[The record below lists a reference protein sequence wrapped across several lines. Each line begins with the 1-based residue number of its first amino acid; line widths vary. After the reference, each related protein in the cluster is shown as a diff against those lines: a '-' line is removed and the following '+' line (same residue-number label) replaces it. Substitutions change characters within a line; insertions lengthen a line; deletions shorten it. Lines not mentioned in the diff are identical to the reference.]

1 MVARL
6 HHERIG
12 TAARALLV
20 THGIFGTGANW
31 RSIAR
36 KLVAARP
43 DWAVELVDLR
53 QHGRS
58 EPGEP
63 PHTLAA
69 AARDVRALL
78 DELPDIV
85 AVAGHSF
92 GGKTMLALRAIAP
105 ARLEATWIFDASPST
120 RDGVSDP
127 TVARVLEA
135 LERLPKT
142 WAKRDDFVA
151 ALAADGHATSLAQ
164 WLAMNLVP
172 GDGGL
177 VLRLDLVAIRAM
189 ITDYAA
195 QDLWDVLLD
204 PALPGEVDVVIAER
218 SPTFSAADRA
228 RLETVPPH
236 VHVMRID
243 AGHWLHIDA
252 PDAVVSLLA
261 TKLSGR

>member
-1 MVARL
+1 VRL

-12 TAARALLV
+12 AASRALLV
-20 THGIFGTGANW
+20 THGILGSGANW

-36 KLVAARP
+36 KLVARRP

-53 QHGRS
+53 GHGRS
-58 EPGEP
+58 DPGEP

-69 AARDVRALL
+69 AAGDLRALL

-92 GGKTMLALRAIAP
+92 GGKTVLALRAIAP
-105 ARLEATWIFDASPST
+105 VRLLQTWILDASPGV
-120 RDGVSDP
+120 RDGASDP
-127 TVARVLEA
+127 SVGRVLA
-135 LERLPKT
+135 SLEKLPAV
-142 WAKRDDFVA
+142 WAKRDDFIA
-151 ALAADGHATSLAQ
+151 ALGTAGHDLALAQ

-189 ITDYAA
+189 VADYAR
-195 QDLWDVLLD
+195 QDLWSVLLD
-204 PALPGEVDVVIAER
+204 PALPGAVVVVIAER
-218 SPTFSAADRA
+218 SATIDAADRA
-228 RLETVPPH
+228 RLATAPPH
-236 VHVMRID
+236 VHVERIA

-261 TKLSGR
+261 TRLPGL

>member
-12 TAARALLV
+12 TASRALLV
-20 THGIFGTGANW
+20 THGIFGSGANW

-43 DWAVELVDLR
+43 DWSVELVDLR

-58 EPGEP
+58 DPGEP
-63 PHTLAA
+63 PHTIEA

-92 GGKTMLALRAIAP
+92 GGKTMLAMRAFAP
-105 ARLEATWIFDASPST
+105 VRLLATWVFDASPST

-135 LERLPKT
+135 MERVPKV
-142 WAKRDDFVA
+142 WARREDFIA
-151 ALAADGHATSLAQ
+151 ALAADGHAQALAQ

-177 VLRLDLVAIRAM
+177 VLRLDLVAIRAL
-189 ITDYAA
+189 ITDFAA
-195 QDLWDVLLD
+195 RDLWSVLLD
-204 PALPGEVDVVIAER
+204 PELPGEVDIVIAER
-218 SPTFSAADRA
+218 SATFSAADRA
-228 RLETVPPH
+228 RLATVPPH

-252 PDAVVSLLA
+252 PDAVVSLLS
-261 TKLSGR
+261 TKLSGL

>member
-1 MVARL
+1 MPARL

-12 TAARALLV
+12 AAPRALLM
-20 THGIFGTGANW
+20 THGILGTGANW

-36 KLVAARP
+36 KLVAQRP

-63 PHTLAA
+63 PHTIAA
-69 AARDVRALL
+69 AAGDLRALL
-78 DELPDIV
+78 DEHPEIV

-92 GGKTMLALRAIAP
+92 GGKAVLALRAIAP
-105 ARLEATWIFDASPST
+105 ARLVQTWVFDASIGP
-120 RDGVSDP
+120 RDGASDP
-127 TVARVLEA
+127 SVAAVLA
-135 LERLPKT
+135 SLERLPKT
-142 WAKRDDFVA
+142 WAIRDDFIAAVGRDGHEL
-151 ALAADGHATSLAQ
+151 ALAR

-189 ITDYAA
+189 VTDYAA
-195 QDLWDVLLD
+195 RDLWSVLVD
-204 PALPGEVDVVIAER
+204 PSLPGDVCVVIAER
-218 SPTFSAADRA
+218 STTIAAADRA
-228 RLETVPPH
+228 RLATAPPH
-236 VHVMRID
+236 VHVARID

-252 PDAVVSLLA
+252 PEAVVSLLS
-261 TKLSGR
+261 TRLTGL